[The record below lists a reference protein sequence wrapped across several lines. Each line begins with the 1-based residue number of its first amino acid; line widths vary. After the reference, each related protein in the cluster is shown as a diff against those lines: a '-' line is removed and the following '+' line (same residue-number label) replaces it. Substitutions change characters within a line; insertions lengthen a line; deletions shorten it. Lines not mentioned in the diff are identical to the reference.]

1 MLDHE
6 RIALALIAF
15 ITGMMAF
22 IVSMVAVPAAST
34 ALTADALSF
43 VQHSMSAGFA
53 LRAATGLKRQRWMVV
68 VQGAVMMLLGALVV
82 VIAVRRLFMG
92 SFPHPVTMI
101 LMGAVALIAHLSCC
115 AIMLHSRAQLTS
127 LEALWRFSR
136 NDAVGHI
143 AVIAAA
149 GAVAA
154 TRSNIPDLVIGG
166 AMAGLFV
173 IAGWRLMTTGRADA
187 GQLR

>member
-1 MLDHE
+1 
-6 RIALALIAF
+6 
-15 ITGMMAF
+15 
-22 IVSMVAVPAAST
+22 MVAVPAAST
-34 ALTADALSF
+34 ALAADALSF
-43 VQHSMSAGFA
+43 VQHSISAWIA
-53 LRAATGLKRQRWMVV
+53 LRVSMGLTRARWMTT

-82 VIAVRRLFMG
+82 AIAVRRLFMG

-101 LMGAVALIAHLSCC
+101 VMGAIALVAHLSCC
-115 AIMLHSRAQLTS
+115 AIMLHSRGQLTS

-136 NDAVGHI
+136 NDAVGNI

-166 AMAGLFV
+166 AMAGFFILS
-173 IAGWRLMTTGRADA
+173 GWRLMTSGNADA
-187 GQLR
+187 NQLR